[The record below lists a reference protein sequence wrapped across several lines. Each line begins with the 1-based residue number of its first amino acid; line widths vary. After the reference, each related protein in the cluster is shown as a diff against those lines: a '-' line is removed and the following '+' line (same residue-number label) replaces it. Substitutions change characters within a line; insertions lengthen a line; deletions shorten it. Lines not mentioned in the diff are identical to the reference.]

1 MDPVVGRRDDPAAR
15 RQVNLRAM
23 SLPPPP
29 DGIRIRAEPRD
40 SDTCRFVV
48 DRPVF
53 PEGSMFFDSVER
65 ADRSA
70 LAREILAIPGVS
82 GVLVQDNLVTVSA
95 ETGGNWMP
103 IGREVGKRIRGVLAG
118 AEPAVDPSV
127 LDDLPPEED
136 IRIGVEA
143 VLRDQINP
151 AVASHGGWIDL
162 VGVDRNQVFL
172 RMGGGCQGCG
182 MATATLRQGVER
194 TLRQEVPGIG
204 AILDTT
210 DHAAGTNPYY
220 EAAR

>member
-1 MDPVVGRRDDPAAR
+1 
-15 RQVNLRAM
+15 M

-40 SDTCRFVV
+40 NDTCRFVV

-53 PEGSMFFDSVER
+53 PDGSVFFDSPER
-65 ADRSA
+65 AGGSPM
-70 LAREILAIPGVS
+70 AREILAIPGVS
-82 GVLVQDNLVTVSA
+82 GVLIQGNLITVNA
-95 ETGGNWMP
+95 DTGGNWMP
-103 IGREVGKRIRGVLAG
+103 IGRAVGQRIREVLG
-118 AEPAVDPSV
+118 GSEPAVDPAV
-127 LDDLPPEED
+127 LDELPPEED
-136 IRIGVEA
+136 IRIRVEA

-162 VGVDRNQVFL
+162 VGVERNQVFL
-172 RMGGGCQGCG
+172 KMGGGCQGCG

-194 TLRQEVPGIG
+194 TLREQVPEIG

-220 EAAR
+220 EAARP

>member
-1 MDPVVGRRDDPAAR
+1 
-15 RQVNLRAM
+15 M

-40 SDTCRFVV
+40 NDTCRFVV

-53 PEGSMFFDSVER
+53 PEGSVFFDSTQR
-65 ADRSA
+65 AGRSPM
-70 LAREILAIPGVS
+70 ARAILEIPGVS
-82 GVLVQDNLVTVSA
+82 GVLIQDNLVTVSA

-103 IGREVGKRIRGVLAG
+103 IGREVGKRIRDVLSAS
-118 AEPAVDPSV
+118 EPPVDPAV
-127 LDDLPPEED
+127 LDELPPEED
-136 IRIGVEA
+136 IRVRVEA

-162 VGVDRNQVFL
+162 VGVERNQVFL

-220 EAAR
+220 EAAH